1 MGRVNHLSFEEK
13 ENREQLLS
21 GLYCWQEATGSKS
34 IKKYS
39 QESGCSYEYL
49 KRCIHWKRMQ
59 SQRLNSL
66 DPPSGNMKLIK
77 VTGGSFG
84 ESSGLVRLSVGK
96 LSIDVTRESSSEN
109 LTKILFTLESLG
121 VL

>member
-1 MGRVNHLSFEEK
+1 MGRVNNLSFKEK
-13 ENREQLLS
+13 EKREQLLS
-21 GLYCWQEATGSKS
+21 GFYGWREATGSKS
-34 IKKYS
+34 VKKYS

-49 KRCIHWKRMQ
+49 KRCIHWKRTQ

-66 DPPSGNMKLIK
+66 DSPSGDMKLIK
-77 VTGGSFG
+77 VAGGNFS

-96 LSIDVTRESSSEN
+96 LSIQVTRESSLEN

>member
-1 MGRVNHLSFEEK
+1 MGRVNNLSLEEK
-13 ENREQLLS
+13 EKREHLLS
-21 GLYCWQEATGSKS
+21 GFYRWQEATGSKS

-49 KRCIHWKRMQ
+49 KRCIKWKK
-59 SQRLNSL
+59 QREKL
-66 DPPSGNMKLIK
+66 DAIKSPSSDMKLIK
-77 VTGGSFG
+77 VANGNLS
-84 ESSGLVRLSVGK
+84 ESSGLVRLAVGK
-96 LSIDVTRESSSEN
+96 LSIEVTRESSLEN

>member
-1 MGRVNHLSFEEK
+1 VGGVNHLPFGEK
-13 ENREQLLS
+13 EQREQLLS
-21 GLYCWQEATGSKS
+21 GFYRWQEASGSKS

-49 KRCIHWKRMQ
+49 KRCIKWKK
-59 SQRLNSL
+59 QRERL
-66 DPPSGNMKLIK
+66 DALKAPSSDMKLIK
-77 VTGGSFG
+77 VAGGCFN

-96 LSIDVTRESSSEN
+96 LSIEVTRESSSEN
-109 LTKILFTLESLG
+109 LTKILCTLESLG